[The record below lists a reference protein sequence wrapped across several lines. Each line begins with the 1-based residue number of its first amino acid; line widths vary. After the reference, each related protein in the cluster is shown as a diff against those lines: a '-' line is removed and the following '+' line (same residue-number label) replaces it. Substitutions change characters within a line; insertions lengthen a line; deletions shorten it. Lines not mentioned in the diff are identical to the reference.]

1 MRTLKLQLDY
11 VLKRNIPQSDIRKS
25 RAVWDVAF
33 DSDHRPVLLS
43 FKIRFH
49 KRNRGVSLQPKID
62 MVGLKDDE
70 CRRKFRQRVSIHVGV
85 RTRKKLSD
93 ADSFTKCIQDAA
105 RETLPVLL
113 PRKKFA
119 FASAET
125 KSTYNSVCVA
135 RSAGDFNQE
144 KRLRRKLRRQLQ
156 QDRDNEW
163 TSRAMEFEKAWEDRN
178 PRKAYA
184 LLKQYS
190 GKMKRCSPVLN
201 TANGVAVGEATLPI
215 WKEHFKALLNRLAP
229 SAPELEHVHR
239 PTYAVNEEPPTVSEV
254 LVCIQKM
261 KNGKSGGDD
270 GISAETLKY
279 LPPSGIREMIKII
292 RSIWIDER
300 IPDSWRHAI
309 IIPLHKKLSLT
320 DPRNYRGISLLR
332 VMYKVLERIILD
344 RLIKHREE
352 TTRDEQA
359 GFRPGRSMIDQVL
372 IVRRVIEIWQR
383 YSKPMQ
389 LAFLDFEAAFD
400 SPHRGRLLNAL
411 SADGVPGK
419 FVRLLD
425 DMNQRATAA
434 VRTPAG
440 CTTPF
445 EVVTGV
451 RQGAVAGP
459 FLFNFAVDDIMR
471 RTVNQCPAD
480 IVLAPSG
487 CPLTDLEYADDVVIF
502 AESSTK
508 LQHVVNLVSKLA
520 AAYGLSLRPDK
531 CKQMWISSRPR
542 TGIRVDGQPIEL
554 VDGFCY
560 LGCTLKNN
568 GSYER
573 DVQQRCAKATSAF
586 NSLTKCLWST
596 PITNEVKLRV
606 YLSAIRPIMM
616 HGSETWA
623 APSTVMERLDCTER
637 KLLRRLLCYFW
648 PRVCHNEDLYAE
660 INVVYRRMTRGR
672 YQHLAPPSKAAKVNR
687 LRFFGH
693 ILRRPADRLV
703 QRVLKSSPGSSW
715 KKPPGR
721 KRKFWTGKERW

>member
-11 VLKRNIPQSDIRKS
+11 VLARNISQSDTRKS

-33 DSDHRPVLLS
+33 DSDHHPVLLS

-49 KRNRGVSLQPKID
+49 KRNRGVPLQPKID
-62 MVGLKDDE
+62 MAGLKDDE

-105 RETLPVLL
+105 METLPVLL
-113 PRKKFA
+113 QRKKFA

-144 KRLRRKLRRQLQ
+144 KRLRRKVRHQLQ
-156 QDRDNEW
+156 QDRDNER
-163 TSRAMEFEKAWEDRN
+163 TSRAIEFEKAWEDRN

-190 GKMKRCSPVLN
+190 FKMKRCSSVLN
-201 TANGVAVGEATLPI
+201 TASGVDVGEATLPI
-215 WKEHFKALLNRLAP
+215 WKEHFKTLLNRLAP
-229 SAPELEHVHR
+229 SAPELEHIHR
-239 PTYAVNEEPPTVSEV
+239 PTYSVKEEPPTVSEV

-261 KNGKSGGDD
+261 KKGKSGGDG
-270 GISAETLKY
+270 GISAEMLKY
-279 LPPSGIREMIKII
+279 RPPSGIREMTKII
-292 RSIWIDER
+292 RSIWIDGR

-309 IIPLHKKLSLT
+309 IIPLHKKLSVT
-320 DPRNYRGISLLR
+320 DPKNYRGISLLR

-359 GFRPGRSMIDQVL
+359 GFRPGRSTIDQVF
-372 IVRRVIEIWQR
+372 IVRRAIEIWQR

-411 SADGVPGK
+411 SEST
-419 FVRLLD
+419 VRLLD
-425 DMNQRATAA
+425 DLNQRTTAA

-459 FLFNFAVDDIMR
+459 FLFNFASLSILLNLTSLSTKKSR
-471 RTVNQCPAD
+471 SAD
-480 IVLAPSG
+480 IVSAPSG
-487 CPLTDLEYADDVVIF
+487 CLLTDLEYAGDVVIF
-502 AESSTK
+502 EESTRK

-520 AAYGLSLRPDK
+520 AACG
-531 CKQMWISSRPR
+531 
-542 TGIRVDGQPIEL
+542 
-554 VDGFCY
+554 
-560 LGCTLKNN
+560 
-568 GSYER
+568 
-573 DVQQRCAKATSAF
+573 
-586 NSLTKCLWST
+586 
-596 PITNEVKLRV
+596 
-606 YLSAIRPIMM
+606 
-616 HGSETWA
+616 
-623 APSTVMERLDCTER
+623 
-637 KLLRRLLCYFW
+637 
-648 PRVCHNEDLYAE
+648 
-660 INVVYRRMTRGR
+660 
-672 YQHLAPPSKAAKVNR
+672 
-687 LRFFGH
+687 
-693 ILRRPADRLV
+693 
-703 QRVLKSSPGSSW
+703 
-715 KKPPGR
+715 
-721 KRKFWTGKERW
+721 